1 MRLRWMR
8 DIQPL
13 LCPQYAYSILQLKRI
28 SGTQEMNLDMECR
41 VFILRI
47 LLFPLYSQQDSYVAV
62 CSAR

>member
-13 LCPQYAYSILQLKRI
+13 PCPQYAYSILQLKRI
-28 SGTQEMNLDMECR
+28 SETQDMHSDMECG
-41 VFILRI
+41 VFIVRI
-47 LLFPLYSQQDSYVAV
+47 LLFPLYSQQDSDVAV